1 MNNYKNLDEL
11 IIRKTERQKQLRQR
25 LLDVETTK
33 KELYSSKLYSSFTA
47 FYYFFKRYVLLVLA
61 ILLVIIGITLIIY
74 PKIVFK
80 TIAATE
86 SNIPA
91 QFKENY
97 YLVSGKT
104 ISEVITNP
112 QTIKFLDS
120 TVENT
125 VHSKTNNAIR
135 VLGILF
141 IILALSFI
149 YIARQTEKIKQRNLI
164 INKTDNL
171 LKQIIQDYNTTI
183 IEEEENITYL
193 NSINT
198 NSP

>member
-25 LLDVETTK
+25 LLDVETTE
-33 KELYSSKLYSSFTA
+33 KELYSSKLYRSFTA
-47 FYYFFKRYVLLVLA
+47 FYYFFKRYVLLVFS
-61 ILLVIIGITLIIY
+61 ILLIIIGTTLIIH

-80 TIAATE
+80 TVAATE

>member
-25 LLDVETTK
+25 LLDVETTE
-33 KELYSSKLYSSFTA
+33 KELYSSKFYRSFTA

-61 ILLVIIGITLIIY
+61 ILLIIIGTTLIIH

-80 TIAATE
+80 TVAATE
-86 SNIPA
+86 SNITA

-104 ISEVITNP
+104 ISEVITNS

-120 TVENT
+120 SIENT
-125 VHSKTNNAIR
+125 VHSKTNNSIR
-135 VLGILF
+135 ILGILL

-149 YIARQTEKIKQRNLI
+149 YIARQTEKIKQRNLL